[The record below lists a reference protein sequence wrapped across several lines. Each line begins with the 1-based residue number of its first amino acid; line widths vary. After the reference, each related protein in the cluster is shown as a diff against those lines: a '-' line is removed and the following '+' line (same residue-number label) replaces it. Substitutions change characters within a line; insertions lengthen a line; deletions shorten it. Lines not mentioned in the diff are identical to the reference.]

1 MKTRE
6 AHVKILMAALSNFK
20 KERVNCSLTK
30 KAAIFFKHP
39 RYSTMY
45 KGYDVPEMTCTP
57 YELMSKVDL
66 DRDILFRFRCAPLNE
81 FYSMLMEDT
90 PGYVPSG
97 HWNRPP
103 IRDSLGA
110 PLRQEDARTSSM

>member
-1 MKTRE
+1 
-6 AHVKILMAALSNFK
+6 
-20 KERVNCSLTK
+20 
-30 KAAIFFKHP
+30 
-39 RYSTMY
+39 
-45 KGYDVPEMTCTP
+45 
-57 YELMSKVDL
+57 MSKVDL
-66 DRDILFRFRCAPLNE
+66 DRDILFRFRCAPLSE

-110 PLRQEDARTSSM
+110 PLRKDDARRSTSRSSKSPECSAKSPIKNFDKASHVSSQESPEANVRQFKRDKKQ